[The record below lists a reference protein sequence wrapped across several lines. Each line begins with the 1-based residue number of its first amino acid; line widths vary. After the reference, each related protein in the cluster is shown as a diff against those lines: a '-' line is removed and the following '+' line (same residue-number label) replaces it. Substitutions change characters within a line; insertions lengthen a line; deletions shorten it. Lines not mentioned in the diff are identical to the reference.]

1 MVGSA
6 AKSPLRPK
14 KARRRG
20 GGGFPT
26 PPPKITINTYNKEWI
41 RGIHTSS
48 KGHLIWVYD
57 ITKLSD
63 NHQWLVKGAPFK
75 TKTESASVLK
85 TTRNTVT
92 LYLVKRYLIINE
104 YLVRPLFFLFPL
116 GPHLDGDGQGQ
127 GLKKKY

>member
-1 MVGSA
+1 MGLVLIPHLIMYPLTIL
-6 AKSPLRPK
+6 PLRGRPF
-14 KARRRG
+14 REG
-20 GGGFPT
+20 EGWVPH
-26 PPPKITINTYNKEWI
+26 PPKITINTYNKEWI

-104 YLVRPLFFLFPL
+104 YLV
-116 GPHLDGDGQGQ
+116 GSAA
-127 GLKKKY
+127 Y